1 MLYTFEFVSISIMDV
16 ELSYWI
22 SSLCVCYRQPSLVN
36 FGLVEKFPNLPQYR
50 ELQPPTVEVIGDL
63 AHL

>member
-1 MLYTFEFVSISIMDV
+1 MCVNCFFE
-16 ELSYWI
+16 LLK
-22 SSLCVCYRQPSLVN
+22 LCVFVVLREPSLVN
-36 FGLVEKFPNLPQYR
+36 FGLVERFPSLPQYR